1 MELTEAILSR
11 RSVKKFDP
19 KEELSDDQVRELIRF
34 ACLAPTSFNMQNWQ
48 FVAVRDKARKADLR
62 AAAYNQAQVEEAA
75 LILIL
80 CGRLDAH
87 EDPTRVLRNA
97 PDELRGMFTGMI
109 QGMYGTN
116 ADLNLQEA
124 CRSVAFAGQNVMLMA
139 RDMGLD
145 SCPMIGFDPKK
156 VSKLLELPESCPPLL
171 MLTIGTALE
180 EARPRMGLLDF
191 EDILSLE
198 EYGRREIT
206 GPIEG

>member
-1 MELTEAILSR
+1 MELREAILTR

-19 KEELSDDQVRELIRF
+19 SHEIGDEDLRTLVRF

-48 FVAVRDKARKADLR
+48 FVAVRDKARKAELR
-62 AAAYNQAQVEEAA
+62 AVSYNQAQVEEAS
-75 LILIL
+75 LILLL

-87 EDPTRVLRNA
+87 VDPSRVLRHA

-116 ADLNLQEA
+116 EDLNLQEA
-124 CRSVAFAGQNVMLMA
+124 CRSIAFAGQNAMLMA

-156 VSKLLELPESCPPLL
+156 VSELLELPDTCPPLL
-171 MLTIGTALE
+171 MLTIGKALE

-191 EDILSLE
+191 EDVLSLE
-198 EYGRREIT
+198 EYGRREFT
-206 GPIEG
+206 GPLE